1 MRAVKKTIKV
11 KEIEVIFYNRVTK
24 QEVSVKV
31 RLPESKNDIELP
43 ENCVLLE
50 QKTLS
55 EKEVV
60 YSMTPDVFFENATIV
75 EE

>member
-31 RLPESKNDIELP
+31 RLPEFKNDIELP